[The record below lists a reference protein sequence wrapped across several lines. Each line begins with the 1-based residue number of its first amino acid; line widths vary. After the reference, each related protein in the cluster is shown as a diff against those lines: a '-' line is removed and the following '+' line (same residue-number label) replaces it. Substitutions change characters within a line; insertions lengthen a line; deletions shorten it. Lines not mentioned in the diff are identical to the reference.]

1 MIHLPKGGSTAVRDI
16 PCPGNTEKCKDIPPR
31 PAGPAAR
38 DGSMKHEI
46 MEICTRDNRVPAD
59 LLGHLYEEDG
69 FKHVFGDGDD
79 DLAQVEI
86 AFAAQEVLLDKYDIQ
101 EFIVEPFVQYI
112 PGLSGGSIDLLGLSG
127 DGKTLLVDDKKFG
140 QVAVS
145 PIESAQH
152 GVYTI
157 AARVDKS
164 TADMF
169 KKVERIVFSINQPR
183 SKGTVS
189 VWETDLKWIDAFE
202 KKYKKALDSNH
213 IHPGKH
219 CNWCPAAPY
228 CEEKRVSVMATNLL
242 GTKTRDE
249 LQASADMVE
258 EVETWLKRAKEE
270 LYLQLTRGVAI
281 SGWKIIDKRATRRW
295 RDEDNVAVELAGE
308 MPVDLLYSRT
318 LLTPPQMEKLLKK
331 QKANFDLTDFIVS
344 ESSGTTLAPAD
355 HPSDA
360 VLVSDV
366 QGHLKDLM
374 K

>member
-1 MIHLPKGGSTAVRDI
+1 
-16 PCPGNTEKCKDIPPR
+16 
-31 PAGPAAR
+31 
-38 DGSMKHEI
+38 MKHEI

-69 FKHVFGDGDD
+69 FKHVFGAGDD

-86 AFAAQEVLLDKYDIQ
+86 AFKAQTDLLEAFDVD

-112 PGLSGGSIDLLGLSG
+112 PGLSGGSIDLIALSG
-127 DGKTLLVDDKKFG
+127 DGTTILIIDNKFG

-145 PIESAQH
+145 PKESAQH
-152 GVYTI
+152 GVY
-157 AARVDKS
+157 ALASQVDP
-164 TADMF
+164 TTEDLWF
-169 KKVERIVFSINQPR
+169 KVDNIVFAVNQPR
-183 SKGTVS
+183 TKGTMS
-189 VWETDLKWIDAFE
+189 IWETDHKWLLAFKE
-202 KKYKKALDSNH
+202 RYDKALASSH

-249 LQASADMVE
+249 LQASADMLE
-258 EVETWLKRAKEE
+258 EVDIWLKRAKEE

-360 VLVSDV
+360 VLASDV